1 MGLGC
6 EALALRTISSTDEG
20 LDPKGAFM
28 GLGANYWISSC
39 CYAYAIS
46 EALQLRGFGPLGR
59 PGNAKMTGPLQG
71 LDAALRGLAG
81 STDES
86 LDPKLGLTMQR
97 YFGCFVAKINGVGT
111 YNLRGA

>member
-1 MGLGC
+1 MRHGC
-6 EALALRTISSTDEG
+6 EALALRTTGSTDEG

-28 GLGANYWISSC
+28 GLGAHYWMFSC
-39 CYAYAIS
+39 GYAYAIS
-46 EALQLRGFGPLGR
+46 EALRLPGF
-59 PGNAKMTGPLQG
+59 GPLQG

-86 LDPKLGLTMQR
+86 LDPKGGLTMQR
-97 YFGCFVAKINGVGT
+97 HFGCFVAKINGAGT

>member
-1 MGLGC
+1 MRRGC
-6 EALALRTISSTDEG
+6 EALAQRTTGSTDEG

-39 CYAYAIS
+39 CSAYAIS
-46 EALQLRGFGPLGR
+46 EALRLPGFGPLGR
-59 PGNAKMTGPLQG
+59 PGNARMTEPLLG

-86 LDPKLGLTMQR
+86 LDPKLGLTIQR
-97 YFGCFVAKINGVGT
+97 HFGGFVAKINGVGT